1 MKDEEILK
9 KLREFSEYLDVGN
22 IVTYMLRKVGWACIQ
37 LLSFLVDG
45 LEGITDSILGI
56 KTFFNSSEIQDFITR
71 IQPFLYVLLAFS
83 FLYIGYMLIIQKKVN
98 REQIMINIFISMA
111 VLLLLNTSMLKADKF
126 TDQAIE
132 AVDLNEKGTVSE
144 KIIKSNITDVAQ
156 FDLTKWKS
164 PKLKEPNKVPQKNI
178 MMIDITEKIDDKFKV
193 NEKDTLS
200 DEGQKILTNKADITP
215 DGKEGLVEL
224 NNGWF
229 DFFPELYYRWSWNF
243 WTIAISLFVIGMTQ
257 LFTSIKLAKLCYEI
271 GFNSIL
277 AQLVAPA
284 DVSDGQKLKAVL
296 KNIVNTFL
304 VIIMIFISMK
314 VYLMGTVFISDKLE
328 GIPYLI
334 ALIAF
339 SIAVVDGPIM
349 CERLFGIDAG
359 LKSGWGAVAGGFAM
373 AKGLESSIGMMGRTL
388 KGGANLAKGVGNV
401 GKGLGSGALQ
411 TAAGVG
417 GFGKGLATQ
426 GNKEKQP
433 ALHEEMKKAG
443 MAGEKGNAAS
453 KGQNAG
459 NEQKAQQ
466 QGLSSTEKQEGGKN
480 TEGNSSEGKG
490 AGQGQGSSL
499 QDEMQAAGVSTDSQG
514 STSSV
519 EGGNTSLHDEMQAS
533 GYDESTSEGI
543 GSSVEG
549 GNASLHDEM
558 QASGQSESTSEG
570 TGSSVEGGSASLH
583 DEMQASDQSE
593 RASEGTG
600 PSVESGSASLHDEMQ
615 DSGHS
620 GNTNGG
626 SSSVGKASTPL
637 HGEMQASGHSGST
650 NGGSSSVGKASTSLH
665 DEMQASG
672 QNGNTNGGSSSVG
685 KASTPLHGEMQ
696 ASGHSG
702 STNGGSSSVGKA
714 STPLHGEMQASGHS
728 GSTSEGSSSVG
739 SVSTPV
745 HEEIQTSGYGGS
757 TSEDSSSVG
766 SVSTPVHEEIQTSG
780 YGGST
785 SEGSSSVGSVSTPVH
800 EEIQTSGYGGS
811 ASEGSSSVGSVSTP
825 VHEEIQ
831 TSGYGGSTSEGSSS
845 VGNVSTPVHEEI
857 QTSGYGGSTNE
868 GGSSVESVSYPTPTR
883 EPSVSMPTGMDQAQ
897 AQVAA
902 TQEPRQG
909 KQQIEKDTVPASTD
923 DIPMPDQNRIETRN
937 IAQVVKDNF
946 KGGVGKVKERID
958 NSQTI
963 HKTKRSYQIGR
974 NTGRDLRNLGSKKRN
989 KPEEK

>member
-1 MKDEEILK
+1 MKDEEILE
-9 KLREFSEYLDVGN
+9 KLHEFSEYLDVGN
-22 IVTYMLRKVGWACIQ
+22 ILTYLLRKLGWGCIQ
-37 LLSFLVDG
+37 VLSFLVDG
-45 LEGITDSILGI
+45 LEGITDSVLGV
-56 KTFFNSSEIQDFITR
+56 KSFFNSPDIQDFITK

-144 KIIKSNITDVAQ
+144 KIIKSNLTDVAQ

-164 PKLKEPNKVPQKNI
+164 PELKEPNKVPQKNI
-178 MMIDITEKIDDKFKV
+178 MMIDITEKMDDKFKV
-193 NEKDTLS
+193 SKDKELS
-200 DEGQKILTNKADITP
+200 ADGKDIITHKTALTP
-215 DGKEGLVEL
+215 DGKDGVAEL
-224 NNGWF
+224 DNGWF

-243 WTIAISLFVIGMTQ
+243 WTIAISLFVIGMTL
-257 LFTSIKLAKLCYEI
+257 LFTSIKLAKLCYEL
-271 GFNSIL
+271 GFNAIL

-284 DVSDGQKLKAVL
+284 DVADGQKLKAVL
-296 KNIVNTFL
+296 KNILNTFL
-304 VIIMIFISMK
+304 VTIMIFISMK
-314 VYLMGTVFISDKLE
+314 VYLMGTIFISNKLE

-359 LKSGWGAVAGGFAM
+359 LKSGWGALAGGFAM
-373 AKGLESSIGMMGRTL
+373 AKGLESGINMMGRTV
-388 KGGANLAKGVGNV
+388 KGGANLAKGIGGV

-490 AGQGQGSSL
+490 SGQGTSL

-533 GYDESTSEGI
+533 GYAEGANEGA

-549 GNASLHDEM
+549 GSASLHDEM
-558 QASGQSESTSEG
+558 QASGYAEGTNEG

-583 DEMQASDQSE
+583 DEMQASGY
-593 RASEGTG
+593 AEGANEG
-600 PSVESGSASLHDEMQ
+600 AGSSVEGGSASLHDEMQ
-615 DSGHS
+615 ASGYAE
-620 GNTNGG
+620 GTNEGTASSVEGG
-626 SSSVGKASTPL
+626 SASL
-637 HGEMQASGHSGST
+637 HDEMQASGYAEGTNEGTASSVEGGSASLHDEMQASGQNGST

-665 DEMQASG
+665 DEMKASG
-672 QNGNTNGGSSSVG
+672 Q
-685 KASTPLHGEMQ
+685 
-696 ASGHSG
+696 SG

-714 STPLHGEMQASGHS
+714 SAPL
-728 GSTSEGSSSVG
+728 
-739 SVSTPV
+739 

-757 TSEDSSSVG
+757 TSES
-766 SVSTPVHEEIQTSG
+766 
-780 YGGST
+780 
-785 SEGSSSVGSVSTPVH
+785 
-800 EEIQTSGYGGS
+800 
-811 ASEGSSSVGSVSTP
+811 
-825 VHEEIQ
+825 
-831 TSGYGGSTSEGSSS
+831 SSS

-857 QTSGYGGSTNE
+857 QTSGYGGSTSE
-868 GGSSVESVSYPTPTR
+868 GGSSVGSMSTPVHEEIQAFGYGGSTSEGGSSVGNVSTPVHEEIQTSGYGGSTSEGGSSVGSMSYPTPTR
-883 EPSVSMPTGMDQAQ
+883 EPSVSMPKGMDQAQ
-897 AQVAA
+897 AQVVA
-902 TQEPRQG
+902 TQEPRQV
-909 KQQIEKDTVPASTD
+909 KQPIEKDTVPASTE
-923 DIPMPDQNRIETRN
+923 DIPMPHQHRTETRN
-937 IAQVVKDNF
+937 IAQVVRDN
-946 KGGVGKVKERID
+946 VKEKVRNRID

-989 KPEEK
+989 KPDEK

>member
-1 MKDEEILK
+1 MKDEEVLK
-9 KLREFSEYLDVGN
+9 KLHEFSEYLDAGN
-22 IVTYMLRKVGWACIQ
+22 ILSYLLRKFGWACIQ
-37 LLSFLVDG
+37 VLSFLVDG

-56 KTFFNSSEIQDFITR
+56 KTFFNSPDIQDFITK

-98 REQIMINIFISMA
+98 REQIMINILISMA

-132 AVDLNEKGTVSE
+132 SVDLNEKGTVSE
-144 KIIKSNITDVAQ
+144 KIIKSNLTDVAQ
-156 FDLTKWKS
+156 FDLTKWKN
-164 PKLKEPNKVPQKNI
+164 PELKEPNKVPQKNI
-178 MMIDITEKIDDKFKV
+178 MMIDITEKMDEDFKV
-193 NEKDTLS
+193 SEKDKLS
-200 DEGQKILTNKADITP
+200 DDGQKIITHKAALTPN
-215 DGKEGLVEL
+215 GKEGLVEL
-224 NNGWF
+224 ENGWF

-284 DVSDGQKLKAVL
+284 DVADGQKLKAVL
-296 KNIVNTFL
+296 KNILNTFL
-304 VIIMIFISMK
+304 VTIMIFISMK

-417 GFGKGLATQ
+417 GLGKGLATQ

-459 NEQKAQQ
+459 NEQKAHQ

-480 TEGNSSEGKG
+480 TEGNSLEGKG

-519 EGGNTSLHDEMQAS
+519 EGGNASLHDEMQAS
-533 GYDESTSEGI
+533 GYGESANEGI

-558 QASGQSESTSEG
+558 QASGHSESTSEG

-600 PSVESGSASLHDEMQ
+600 SSVESGTASLHDEMQ
-615 DSGHS
+615 ASGHSGNTNGGSSSVGKASTPLHGEMQASGQNGSTNGGSSSVGKASTPLHGEMQASGHS

-650 NGGSSSVGKASTSLH
+650 NGGSSSVG
-665 DEMQASG
+665 
-672 QNGNTNGGSSSVG
+672 
-685 KASTPLHGEMQ
+685 
-696 ASGHSG
+696 
-702 STNGGSSSVGKA
+702 
-714 STPLHGEMQASGHS
+714 
-728 GSTSEGSSSVG
+728 

-757 TSEDSSSVG
+757 TSEGGSSVG
-766 SVSTPVHEEIQTSG
+766 NVSTPVHEEIQTSGYGGSTSEGGSSVGNVSTPVHEEIQTSG

-785 SEGSSSVGSVSTPVH
+785 SEGSSSIGN
-800 EEIQTSGYGGS
+800 
-811 ASEGSSSVGSVSTP
+811 VSTP

-831 TSGYGGSTSEGSSS
+831 TSGYGGSTSEG
-845 VGNVSTPVHEEI
+845 
-857 QTSGYGGSTNE
+857 GY
-868 GGSSVESVSYPTPTR
+868 SVESVSYPTPTR
-883 EPSVSMPTGMDQAQ
+883 EPSVSIPTGMDQAQ

-909 KQQIEKDTVPASTD
+909 KQPIEKDTVPASTD

-958 NSQTI
+958 NSQTLY
-963 HKTKRSYQIGR
+963 KTKRSYQIGR
-974 NTGRDLRNLGSKKRN
+974 NTGQDLRNLASKKRN

>member
-9 KLREFSEYLDVGN
+9 KLHEFSDYLDVGD
-22 IVTYMLRKVGWACIQ
+22 IPSYLLRKIGWACIQ

-45 LEGITDSILGI
+45 LEGITDSILGV
-56 KTFFNSSEIQDFITR
+56 KAFFNSPEIQDFITK

-178 MMIDITEKIDDKFKV
+178 MMIDITEKMDDKFKV
-193 NEKDTLS
+193 SKDKELS
-200 DEGQKILTNKADITP
+200 ADGKDIITHKTAMTP
-215 DGKEGLVEL
+215 DGKDGVAEL
-224 NNGWF
+224 DNGWF

-243 WTIAISLFVIGMTQ
+243 WTIAISLFVIGMTL
-257 LFTSIKLAKLCYEI
+257 LFTSIKLAKLCYEL
-271 GFNSIL
+271 GFNAIL

-284 DVSDGQKLKAVL
+284 DVADGQKLKAVL
-296 KNIVNTFL
+296 KNILNTFL
-304 VIIMIFISMK
+304 VTIMIFISMK

-339 SIAVVDGPIM
+339 SIAVVDGPVM

-359 LKSGWGAVAGGFAM
+359 LKSGWGALAGGFAM
-373 AKGLESSIGMMGRTL
+373 AKGLESSIGMIGRTA
-388 KGGANLAKGVGNV
+388 KGGANLAKGIGGV
-401 GKGLGSGALQ
+401 GKSLGSGALQ

-480 TEGNSSEGKG
+480 TEGNSLEGKG
-490 AGQGQGSSL
+490 SGQGTSL
-499 QDEMQAAGVSTDSQG
+499 QDEMEAAGVATDSQG

-519 EGGNTSLHDEMQAS
+519 EGGN
-533 GYDESTSEGI
+533 
-543 GSSVEG
+543 
-549 GNASLHDEM
+549 ASLHDEM
-558 QASGQSESTSEG
+558 EASGYSESANEG
-570 TGSSVEGGSASLH
+570 IGSSVEGGSASLH
-583 DEMQASDQSE
+583 DEMEASGYSE
-593 RASEGTG
+593 SANEGTG
-600 PSVESGSASLHDEMQ
+600 SSVESGSASLHDEMEA
-615 DSGHS
+615 SGHS
-620 GNTNGG
+620 GSTNEG

-637 HGEMQASGHSGST
+637 HGEM
-650 NGGSSSVGKASTSLH
+650 
-665 DEMQASG
+665 E
-672 QNGNTNGGSSSVG
+672 
-685 KASTPLHGEMQ
+685 

-714 STPLHGEMQASGHS
+714 STPLHGEMEASGHS
-728 GSTSEGSSSVG
+728 GSTNGGSSSVG
-739 SVSTPV
+739 KASTPL
-745 HEEIQTSGYGGS
+745 HGEMEASGHSGS
-757 TSEDSSSVG
+757 TNG
-766 SVSTPVHEEIQTSG
+766 
-780 YGGST
+780 
-785 SEGSSSVGSVSTPVH
+785 
-800 EEIQTSGYGGS
+800 
-811 ASEGSSSVGSVSTP
+811 GSSSVGSVSTP

-831 TSGYGGSTSEGSSS
+831 TSGYGGSTSEGGSS

-857 QTSGYGGSTNE
+857 QTSGYGGSTSEGGSSVGSVSTPVHEEIQTSGYGGSTSEGGSSIGNVSTPVHEEIQTSGYGGSTSE
-868 GGSSVESVSYPTPTR
+868 GGSSVEYPTPTR
-883 EPSVSMPTGMDQAQ
+883 EPSVSIPTGMDQAQ

>member
-9 KLREFSEYLDVGN
+9 KLHEFSDYLDVGD
-22 IVTYMLRKVGWACIQ
+22 IPSYLLRKIGWACIQ

-45 LEGITDSILGI
+45 LEGITDSILGV
-56 KTFFNSSEIQDFITR
+56 KAFFNSPEIQDFITK

-164 PKLKEPNKVPQKNI
+164 PKLKEPNKVLQKNI
-178 MMIDITEKIDDKFKV
+178 MIIDITEKMDEDFKV
-193 NEKDTLS
+193 SEKDKLS
-200 DEGQKILTNKADITP
+200 DDGQKIITHKAALAP
-215 DGKEGLVEL
+215 NGKEGLVEL
-224 NNGWF
+224 DNGWF

-243 WTIAISLFVIGMTQ
+243 WTIAISLFVIGMTL
-257 LFTSIKLAKLCYEI
+257 LFTSIKLAKLCYEL
-271 GFNSIL
+271 GFNAIL

-284 DVSDGQKLKAVL
+284 DVADGQKLKAVL
-296 KNIVNTFL
+296 KNILNTFL
-304 VIIMIFISMK
+304 VTIMIFISMK

-359 LKSGWGAVAGGFAM
+359 LKSGWGALAGGFAM
-373 AKGLESSIGMMGRTL
+373 AKGLESGINMMGRTA
-388 KGGANLAKGVGNV
+388 KGGANLAKGIGGV

-417 GFGKGLATQ
+417 GLGKGLATQ

-443 MAGEKGNAAS
+443 MPGEKGNAAS
-453 KGQNAG
+453 KGQSAG
-459 NEQKAQQ
+459 NEQKDRQ

-480 TEGNSSEGKG
+480 SEGNASEGKG
-490 AGQGQGSSL
+490 EGQGSSL
-499 QDEMQAAGVSTDSQG
+499 QDEMQAAGVSNDSQG

-533 GYDESTSEGI
+533 GYAEG
-543 GSSVEG
+543 
-549 GNASLHDEM
+549 
-558 QASGQSESTSEG
+558 TSEG

-583 DEMQASDQSE
+583 DEMQASGYAE
-593 RASEGTG
+593 GTSEGTES
-600 PSVESGSASLHDEMQ
+600 SVEGGSASLHDEMQ
-615 DSGHS
+615 
-620 GNTNGG
+620 
-626 SSSVGKASTPL
+626 
-637 HGEMQASGHSGST
+637 ASGQSGST
-650 NGGSSSVGKASTSLH
+650 NGGSSSVGKAS
-665 DEMQASG
+665 A
-672 QNGNTNGGSSSVG
+672 
-685 KASTPLHGEMQ
+685 PLHGEMQ
-696 ASGHSG
+696 ASGQSG

-714 STPLHGEMQASGHS
+714 SAPLHGEMQASGQS
-728 GSTSEGSSSVG
+728 GGTNGGSSSVG
-739 SVSTPV
+739 KASAPL
-745 HEEIQTSGYGGS
+745 
-757 TSEDSSSVG
+757 
-766 SVSTPVHEEIQTSG
+766 HEEIQTSG

-785 SEGSSSVGSVSTPVH
+785 SEGGSSIRSTSTPVH
-800 EEIQTSGYGGS
+800 D
-811 ASEGSSSVGSVSTP
+811 
-825 VHEEIQ
+825 EIQ
-831 TSGYGGSTSEGSSS
+831 TSGYGGSTSEGGSS

-857 QTSGYGGSTNE
+857 QTSGYGGSTSE
-868 GGSSVESVSYPTPTR
+868 GGSSVENVSYPTPTR
-883 EPSVSMPTGMDQAQ
+883 EPSVSMPKGMDQAQ

-902 TQEPRQG
+902 TQEPHQV
-909 KQQIEKDTVPASTD
+909 KQPIEKDTVPASTE
-923 DIPMPDQNRIETRN
+923 DIPMPHQHRTETRN
-937 IAQVVKDNF
+937 IAQVVRDNV
-946 KGGVGKVKERID
+946 KESLGKVKERID

-963 HKTKRSYQIGR
+963 HKSKRSYQIGR

-989 KPEEK
+989 KPDEK

>member
-9 KLREFSEYLDVGN
+9 KLHEFSDYLDVGD
-22 IVTYMLRKVGWACIQ
+22 IPSYLLRKIGWACIQ

-45 LEGITDSILGI
+45 LEGITDSILGV
-56 KTFFNSSEIQDFITR
+56 KAFFNSPGIQDFITKV
-71 IQPFLYVLLAFS
+71 QPFLYVLLAFS

-164 PKLKEPNKVPQKNI
+164 PKLKESNKVPQKNI
-178 MMIDITEKIDDKFKV
+178 MMIDITEKIDGKFEVSKG
-193 NEKDTLS
+193 KSLS
-200 DEGQKILTNKADITP
+200 DKGKKIVENKTEIAP
-215 DGKEGLVEL
+215 DGKEGLTEL
-224 NNGWF
+224 DNGWF

-243 WTIAISLFVIGMTQ
+243 WTIAISLFVIGMTL
-257 LFTSIKLAKLCYEI
+257 LFTSIKLAKLCYEL
-271 GFNSIL
+271 GFNAIL

-284 DVSDGQKLKAVL
+284 DVADGQKLKAVL
-296 KNIVNTFL
+296 KNILNTFL
-304 VIIMIFISMK
+304 VTIMIFISMK

-339 SIAVVDGPIM
+339 SIAVVDGPVM

-359 LKSGWGAVAGGFAM
+359 LKSGWGALAGGFAM
-373 AKGLESSIGMMGRTL
+373 AKGIESSIGMIGRTV

-417 GFGKGLATQ
+417 GVGKGLATQ

-443 MAGEKGNAAS
+443 MAGEKGNTAS

-490 AGQGQGSSL
+490 VGQGSSL
-499 QDEMQAAGVSTDSQG
+499 QDEMKAAGVSTDNQG

-533 GYDESTSEGI
+533 GQSESTSEGT

-549 GNASLHDEM
+549 GSTSLHDEM

-583 DEMQASDQSE
+583 DEMQAS
-593 RASEGTG
+593 
-600 PSVESGSASLHDEMQ
+600 
-615 DSGHS
+615 GHS

-626 SSSVGKASTPL
+626 SSSVGKESASL
-637 HGEMQASGHSGST
+637 HDEMQASGHSGST
-650 NGGSSSVGKASTSLH
+650 NGGSSSVGKASASLH
-665 DEMQASG
+665 DEMQ
-672 QNGNTNGGSSSVG
+672 V
-685 KASTPLHGEMQ
+685 
-696 ASGHSG
+696 SGHSG

-728 GSTSEGSSSVG
+728 GSTNGGSS
-739 SVSTPV
+739 P
-745 HEEIQTSGYGGS
+745 
-757 TSEDSSSVG
+757 VG

-785 SEGSSSVGSVSTPVH
+785 SEGG
-800 EEIQTSGYGGS
+800 
-811 ASEGSSSVGSVSTP
+811 
-825 VHEEIQ
+825 
-831 TSGYGGSTSEGSSS
+831 SS

-857 QTSGYGGSTNE
+857 QTSGYGGSTSEGGSSIGNVSTPVHEEIQTSGYGGSTSE

-902 TQEPRQG
+902 TQEPHQG
-909 KQQIEKDTVPASTD
+909 KQQIEKDTVPTSTD

>member
-1 MKDEEILK
+1 MKDEEVLK
-9 KLREFSEYLDVGN
+9 KLHEFSDYLNVGN
-22 IVTYMLRKVGWACIQ
+22 ILSYLLRKLGWACIQ

-45 LEGITDSILGI
+45 LEGITDSILGV
-56 KTFFNSSEIQDFITR
+56 KAFFNSPEIQDFITK

-132 AVDLNEKGTVSE
+132 AVDLNGKGTVSE

-178 MMIDITEKIDDKFKV
+178 MMIDITEKIDKDFKV
-193 NEKDTLS
+193 NEKDKLS
-200 DEGQKILTNKADITP
+200 KDGQKIIKHKAALTP

-224 NNGWF
+224 DNGWF

-243 WTIAISLFVIGMTQ
+243 WTIAISLFVIGMTL
-257 LFTSIKLAKLCYEI
+257 LFTSIKLAKLCFEL

-277 AQLVAPA
+277 AQIVAPA
-284 DVSDGQKLKAVL
+284 DVADGQKLKAVL

-339 SIAVVDGPIM
+339 SIAVVDGPVM

-359 LKSGWGAVAGGFAM
+359 LKSGWGAIAGGFAM
-373 AKGLESSIGMMGRTL
+373 AKGIESGIGMIGRTV

-417 GFGKGLATQ
+417 GLGIGLATQ

-453 KGQNAG
+453 KGQNPG

-480 TEGNSSEGKG
+480 NEGNSSEGKG

-533 GYDESTSEGI
+533 GYAEGASEGTE
-543 GSSVEG
+543 SSVESG
-549 GNASLHDEM
+549 SASLHDEM
-558 QASGQSESTSEG
+558 QASGYAEGVNEG

-583 DEMQASDQSE
+583 DEMQASDYAE
-593 RASEGTG
+593 GANEGTG
-600 PSVESGSASLHDEMQ
+600 SSVEGGSA
-615 DSGHS
+615 
-620 GNTNGG
+620 
-626 SSSVGKASTPL
+626 
-637 HGEMQASGHSGST
+637 
-650 NGGSSSVGKASTSLH
+650 SLH

-685 KASTPLHGEMQ
+685 KASASLHDEMQ
-696 ASGHSG
+696 ASGQSG

-714 STPLHGEMQASGHS
+714 SALLHGEMQVSGQSGSTNGGSSSVGKASASLHDEMQASGQGGNTNGGSSSVGKASAPLHGEMQASGQS
-728 GSTSEGSSSVG
+728 GSTNGGSSS
-739 SVSTPV
+739 
-745 HEEIQTSGYGGS
+745 I
-757 TSEDSSSVG
+757 G

-785 SEGSSSVGSVSTPVH
+785 SEGSSSIGSVSTPV
-800 EEIQTSGYGGS
+800 Y
-811 ASEGSSSVGSVSTP
+811 
-825 VHEEIQ
+825 EEIQ

-845 VGNVSTPVHEEI
+845 V
-857 QTSGYGGSTNE
+857 
-868 GGSSVESVSYPTPTR
+868 ESASYPTPTR
-883 EPSVSMPTGMDQAQ
+883 EPSASMPTGMDQAQ

-902 TQEPRQG
+902 TQEPRQV
-909 KQQIEKDTVPASTD
+909 KQPIEKDTVPASTE
-923 DIPMPDQNRIETRN
+923 DIPMPHQHRTETRN
-937 IAQVVKDNF
+937 IAQVVRDNF

-958 NSQTI
+958 NSQTL

-974 NTGRDLRNLGSKKRN
+974 NTGQDLRNLASKKRN

>member
-9 KLREFSEYLDVGN
+9 KLHEFSDYLDVGD
-22 IVTYMLRKVGWACIQ
+22 IPSYLLRKIGWACIQ

-45 LEGITDSILGI
+45 LEGITDSILGV
-56 KTFFNSSEIQDFITR
+56 KAFFNSPEIQDFITK

-164 PKLKEPNKVPQKNI
+164 PKLKESNKVPQKNI
-178 MMIDITEKIDDKFKV
+178 MMIDITEKIDGKFEVSKG
-193 NEKDTLS
+193 KSLS
-200 DEGQKILTNKADITP
+200 DKGKKIVENKTEIAP
-215 DGKEGLVEL
+215 DGKEGLTEL
-224 NNGWF
+224 DNGWF

-243 WTIAISLFVIGMTQ
+243 WTIAISLFVIGMTL
-257 LFTSIKLAKLCYEI
+257 LFTSIKLAKLCYEL
-271 GFNSIL
+271 GFNAIL

-284 DVSDGQKLKAVL
+284 DVADGQKLKAVL
-296 KNIVNTFL
+296 KNILNTFL
-304 VIIMIFISMK
+304 VTIMIFISMK

-339 SIAVVDGPIM
+339 SIAVVDGPVM

-359 LKSGWGAVAGGFAM
+359 LKSGWGALAGGFAM
-373 AKGLESSIGMMGRTL
+373 AKGLESGIGMMGRTL

-490 AGQGQGSSL
+490 AGLGQGSSL

-533 GYDESTSEGI
+533 GYGESANEGI

-558 QASGQSESTSEG
+558 QASGQSE
-570 TGSSVEGGSASLH
+570 
-583 DEMQASDQSE
+583 

-600 PSVESGSASLHDEMQ
+600 SSVESGSASLHDEMQ
-615 DSGHS
+615 ASGHSGNTNGGSSSIGKASTPLHGEMQASGHSGSTNGGSSSVGKASTSLHDEMQASGHS

-650 NGGSSSVGKASTSLH
+650 NGGSSSVG
-665 DEMQASG
+665 
-672 QNGNTNGGSSSVG
+672 
-685 KASTPLHGEMQ
+685 
-696 ASGHSG
+696 
-702 STNGGSSSVGKA
+702 
-714 STPLHGEMQASGHS
+714 
-728 GSTSEGSSSVG
+728 
-739 SVSTPV
+739 
-745 HEEIQTSGYGGS
+745 
-757 TSEDSSSVG
+757 

-785 SEGSSSVGSVSTPVH
+785 SEG
-800 EEIQTSGYGGS
+800 
-811 ASEGSSSVGSVSTP
+811 GSSIGNVSTP

-831 TSGYGGSTSEGSSS
+831 TSGYGGSTSEGRSS

-857 QTSGYGGSTNE
+857 QTSGYGGSTSE

-883 EPSVSMPTGMDQAQ
+883 EPSVSIPTGMDQAQ

>member
-1 MKDEEILK
+1 MKDEEILE
-9 KLREFSEYLDVGN
+9 KLHEFSEYLDVGN
-22 IVTYMLRKVGWACIQ
+22 ILTYLLRKLGWGCIQ
-37 LLSFLVDG
+37 VLSFLVDG
-45 LEGITDSILGI
+45 LEGITDSVLGV
-56 KTFFNSSEIQDFITR
+56 KSFFNSPDIQDFITK

-132 AVDLNEKGTVSE
+132 AVDLNKKGTVSE
-144 KIIKSNITDVAQ
+144 KIIKSNLTDVAQ

-164 PKLKEPNKVPQKNI
+164 PELKEPNKVPQKNI

-193 NEKDTLS
+193 NKKDTLS
-200 DEGQKILTNKADITP
+200 DEGQKILTNKAALTP

-224 NNGWF
+224 DNGWF

-243 WTIAISLFVIGMTQ
+243 WTIAISLFVIGMTL
-257 LFTSIKLAKLCYEI
+257 LFTSIKLAKLCYEL
-271 GFNSIL
+271 GFNAIL

-284 DVSDGQKLKAVL
+284 DVADGQKLKAVL
-296 KNIVNTFL
+296 KNILNTFL
-304 VIIMIFISMK
+304 VTIMIFISMK

-359 LKSGWGAVAGGFAM
+359 LKSGWGALAGGFAM
-373 AKGLESSIGMMGRTL
+373 AKGLESGINMMGRTA
-388 KGGANLAKGVGNV
+388 KGGANLAKGIGGV

-417 GFGKGLATQ
+417 GLGKGLATQ

-443 MAGEKGNAAS
+443 MPGEKGNAAS

-459 NEQKAQQ
+459 NEQKDRQ

-480 TEGNSSEGKG
+480 SEGNASEGKG
-490 AGQGQGSSL
+490 AGQGSSL
-499 QDEMQAAGVSTDSQG
+499 QDEMQAAGVSNDSQG

-533 GYDESTSEGI
+533 GYAEG
-543 GSSVEG
+543 
-549 GNASLHDEM
+549 
-558 QASGQSESTSEG
+558 TSEG

-583 DEMQASDQSE
+583 DEMQASGYAE
-593 RASEGTG
+593 GTSEGTES
-600 PSVESGSASLHDEMQ
+600 SVEGGSASLHDEMQ
-615 DSGHS
+615 
-620 GNTNGG
+620 
-626 SSSVGKASTPL
+626 
-637 HGEMQASGHSGST
+637 ASGQSGST
-650 NGGSSSVGKASTSLH
+650 NGGSSSVGKAS
-665 DEMQASG
+665 A
-672 QNGNTNGGSSSVG
+672 
-685 KASTPLHGEMQ
+685 PLHGEMQ
-696 ASGHSG
+696 ASGQSG

-714 STPLHGEMQASGHS
+714 SAPLHGEMQASGQS
-728 GSTSEGSSSVG
+728 GGTNGGSSSVG
-739 SVSTPV
+739 KASAPL

-757 TSEDSSSVG
+757 TSEGGSSIG
-766 SVSTPVHEEIQTSG
+766 STSTPVHEEIQTSG

-785 SEGSSSVGSVSTPVH
+785 SEGG
-800 EEIQTSGYGGS
+800 
-811 ASEGSSSVGSVSTP
+811 
-825 VHEEIQ
+825 
-831 TSGYGGSTSEGSSS
+831 SS

-857 QTSGYGGSTNE
+857 QTSGYGGSTSEGGSSVGNVSTPVHEEIQTSGYGGSTSEGGSSVGNVSTPVHEEIQTSGYGGSTSE
-868 GGSSVESVSYPTPTR
+868 GGSSVENVSYPTPTR
-883 EPSVSMPTGMDQAQ
+883 EPSVSMPKGMDQAQ

-902 TQEPRQG
+902 TQEPHQV
-909 KQQIEKDTVPASTD
+909 KQPIEKDTVPASTE
-923 DIPMPDQNRIETRN
+923 DIPMPHQHRTETRN
-937 IAQVVKDNF
+937 IVQVVRDNV
-946 KGGVGKVKERID
+946 KESVGKVKERID

-963 HKTKRSYQIGR
+963 HKSKRSYQIGR

-989 KPEEK
+989 KPDEK

>member
-1 MKDEEILK
+1 MKDEEILE
-9 KLREFSEYLDVGN
+9 KLHEFSEYLDVGN
-22 IVTYMLRKVGWACIQ
+22 ILTYLLRKLGWGCIQ
-37 LLSFLVDG
+37 VLSFLVDG
-45 LEGITDSILGI
+45 LEGITDSVLGV
-56 KTFFNSSEIQDFITR
+56 KSFFNSPDIQDFITK

-164 PKLKEPNKVPQKNI
+164 PELKEPNKVPQKNI
-178 MMIDITEKIDDKFKV
+178 MMIDITEKID
-193 NEKDTLS
+193 KDFQVSKGKDLS
-200 DEGQKILTNKADITP
+200 NDSKKILESKTAIAPN
-215 DGKEGLVEL
+215 GKEGLVEL
-224 NNGWF
+224 DNGWF

-243 WTIAISLFVIGMTQ
+243 WTIAISLFVIGMTL
-257 LFTSIKLAKLCYEI
+257 LFTSIKLAKLCYEL
-271 GFNSIL
+271 GFNAIL

-284 DVSDGQKLKAVL
+284 DVADGQKLKAVL
-296 KNIVNTFL
+296 KNILNTFL
-304 VIIMIFISMK
+304 VTIMIFISMK

-339 SIAVVDGPIM
+339 SIAVVDGPVM

-359 LKSGWGAVAGGFAM
+359 LKSGWGALAGGFAM
-373 AKGLESSIGMMGRTL
+373 AKGLESSIGMIGRTA
-388 KGGANLAKGVGNV
+388 KGGANLAKGIGGV
-401 GKGLGSGALQ
+401 GKSLGSGALQ

-480 TEGNSSEGKG
+480 TEGNSLEGKG
-490 AGQGQGSSL
+490 SGQGTSL
-499 QDEMQAAGVSTDSQG
+499 QDEMEAAGVATDSQG

-519 EGGNTSLHDEMQAS
+519 EGGNASLHDEMEDS
-533 GYDESTSEGI
+533 GYSESANEGI

-549 GNASLHDEM
+549 GSASLHDEM
-558 QASGQSESTSEG
+558 EDSGYSESENEG

-583 DEMQASDQSE
+583 DEMEDSGYSE
-593 RASEGTG
+593 SENEGTG
-600 PSVESGSASLHDEMQ
+600 SSVESGSA
-615 DSGHS
+615 
-620 GNTNGG
+620 
-626 SSSVGKASTPL
+626 PL
-637 HGEMQASGHSGST
+637 HGEMEDSGHSGST
-650 NGGSSSVGKASTSLH
+650 NGGSSSVESGSTSLH
-665 DEMQASG
+665 GEMEDSG
-672 QNGNTNGGSSSVG
+672 HSGSTNGGSSSVESG
-685 KASTPLHGEMQ
+685 STSLHGEMED
-696 ASGHSG
+696 SGHSG

-728 GSTSEGSSSVG
+728 GSTN
-739 SVSTPV
+739 
-745 HEEIQTSGYGGS
+745 GG
-757 TSEDSSSVG
+757 G
-766 SVSTPVHEEIQTSG
+766 
-780 YGGST
+780 
-785 SEGSSSVGSVSTPVH
+785 
-800 EEIQTSGYGGS
+800 
-811 ASEGSSSVGSVSTP
+811 
-825 VHEEIQ
+825 
-831 TSGYGGSTSEGSSS
+831 SS

-857 QTSGYGGSTNE
+857 QTSGYGGGISE
-868 GGSSVESVSYPTPTR
+868 GSSSVESVSYPTPTR
-883 EPSVSMPTGMDQAQ
+883 EPSVSIPTGMGQAQ

-909 KQQIEKDTVPASTD
+909 KQQIEKDTIPASTD

-974 NTGRDLRNLGSKKRN
+974 NTGRDLRNLGSKKRS

>member
-9 KLREFSEYLDVGN
+9 KLHEFSDYLDVGN
-22 IVTYMLRKVGWACIQ
+22 ILSYLLRKLGWACIQ
-37 LLSFLVDG
+37 ILSFLVDG
-45 LEGITDSILGI
+45 LEGITDSVLGV
-56 KTFFNSSEIQDFITR
+56 KAFFNSPEIQDFITK

-164 PKLKEPNKVPQKNI
+164 PKLKELNKVPQKNI
-178 MMIDITEKIDDKFKV
+178 MMIDITEKMDEDFKV
-193 NEKDTLS
+193 SEKDKLS
-200 DEGQKILTNKADITP
+200 DDGQKIITHKADITP

-224 NNGWF
+224 DNGWF

-243 WTIAISLFVIGMTQ
+243 WTIAISLFVIGMTL
-257 LFTSIKLAKLCYEI
+257 LFTSIKLAKLCYEL
-271 GFNSIL
+271 GFNAIL

-284 DVSDGQKLKAVL
+284 DVADGQKLKAVL
-296 KNIVNTFL
+296 KNILNTFL
-304 VIIMIFISMK
+304 VTIMIFISMK

-339 SIAVVDGPIM
+339 SIAVVDGPVM

-359 LKSGWGAVAGGFAM
+359 LKSGWGALAGGFAM

-443 MAGEKGNAAS
+443 MAGMAGEKGNAAS

-466 QGLSSTEKQEGGKN
+466 QGLSSTGKQEGGKN

-490 AGQGQGSSL
+490 AGQGSSL

-519 EGGNTSLHDEMQAS
+519 EGGNTSLHDEMEAS
-533 GYDESTSEGI
+533 GY
-543 GSSVEG
+543 
-549 GNASLHDEM
+549 
-558 QASGQSESTSEG
+558 SESANEG

-583 DEMQASDQSE
+583 DEMGTSGYSE
-593 RASEGTG
+593 SANEGTG
-600 PSVESGSASLHDEMQ
+600 SSVESGSASLHDEMEASGHSGGTNEGSSSVGKASAPLHGEMQ
-615 DSGHS
+615 ASGHS

-626 SSSVGKASTPL
+626 SSSIGKASAPLHGEMQASGQTGSTNGGSSSIGKASAPLHGEMQASGHSGNTNGGSSSIGKASTPL
-637 HGEMQASGHSGST
+637 HGEMQASGYG
-650 NGGSSSVGKASTSLH
+650 
-665 DEMQASG
+665 
-672 QNGNTNGGSSSVG
+672 
-685 KASTPLHGEMQ
+685 
-696 ASGHSG
+696 
-702 STNGGSSSVGKA
+702 
-714 STPLHGEMQASGHS
+714 
-728 GSTSEGSSSVG
+728 GSTSEGGSSIG
-739 SVSTPV
+739 NVSTPV

-757 TSEDSSSVG
+757 TSEGGSSIG
-766 SVSTPVHEEIQTSG
+766 NVSTPVHEEIQTSG

-785 SEGSSSVGSVSTPVH
+785 SEGSSSIGN
-800 EEIQTSGYGGS
+800 
-811 ASEGSSSVGSVSTP
+811 VSTP

-845 VGNVSTPVHEEI
+845 IGNVSTPVHEEI
-857 QTSGYGGSTNE
+857 QTSGYGGSTSEGSSSIGNVSTPVHE
-868 GGSSVESVSYPTPTR
+868 EIQTSSYGGSTSEGSSSIESVSYPTPTR
-883 EPSVSMPTGMDQAQ
+883 EPSVSIPTGMDQAQ

>member
-1 MKDEEILK
+1 MKDEEILE
-9 KLREFSEYLDVGN
+9 KLHEFSEYLDVGN
-22 IVTYMLRKVGWACIQ
+22 ILTYLLRKLGWGCIQ
-37 LLSFLVDG
+37 VLSFLVDG
-45 LEGITDSILGI
+45 LEGITDSVLGV
-56 KTFFNSSEIQDFITR
+56 KSFFNSPDIQDFITK
-71 IQPFLYVLLAFS
+71 IQPVLYVLLAFS

-144 KIIKSNITDVAQ
+144 KIIKSNLTDVAQ

-164 PKLKEPNKVPQKNI
+164 PELKEPNKVPQKNI
-178 MMIDITEKIDDKFKV
+178 MMIDITQKID
-193 NEKDTLS
+193 KDFQVSKGKDLS
-200 DEGQKILTNKADITP
+200 NDSKKILESKTAIAP

-224 NNGWF
+224 DNGWF

-243 WTIAISLFVIGMTQ
+243 WTIAISLFVIGMTL
-257 LFTSIKLAKLCYEI
+257 LFTSIKLAKLCYEL
-271 GFNSIL
+271 GFNAIL

-284 DVSDGQKLKAVL
+284 DVADGQKLKAVL
-296 KNIVNTFL
+296 KNILNTFL
-304 VIIMIFISMK
+304 VTIMIFISMK

-359 LKSGWGAVAGGFAM
+359 LKSGWGALAGGFAM
-373 AKGLESSIGMMGRTL
+373 AKGLESGINMMGRTA
-388 KGGANLAKGVGNV
+388 KGGANLAKGIGGV

-417 GFGKGLATQ
+417 GLGKGLATQ

-443 MAGEKGNAAS
+443 MPGEKGNAAS

-459 NEQKAQQ
+459 NEQKDRQ

-480 TEGNSSEGKG
+480 GEGNAPEGKG
-490 AGQGQGSSL
+490 AGQGSSL

-519 EGGNTSLHDEMQAS
+519 EGGSASLHDEMQASGYAEGTNEGTGSSVEGGNTSLHDEMQAS
-533 GYDESTSEGI
+533 GYAEGT
-543 GSSVEG
+543 
-549 GNASLHDEM
+549 N
-558 QASGQSESTSEG
+558 EG

-583 DEMQASDQSE
+583 DEMQASGYAE
-593 RASEGTG
+593 GTNEGTG
-600 PSVESGSASLHDEMQ
+600 SSVEGGSASLHDEMQ
-615 DSGHS
+615 
-620 GNTNGG
+620 
-626 SSSVGKASTPL
+626 
-637 HGEMQASGHSGST
+637 ASGQNGST

-672 QNGNTNGGSSSVG
+672 Q
-685 KASTPLHGEMQ
+685 
-696 ASGHSG
+696 SG

-714 STPLHGEMQASGHS
+714 SAPLHGEMQASGQS
-728 GSTSEGSSSVG
+728 GGTNGGSSSVG
-739 SVSTPV
+739 KASAPL

-757 TSEDSSSVG
+757 TSEGGSSIG
-766 SVSTPVHEEIQTSG
+766 STSTPVHEEIQTSG

-785 SEGSSSVGSVSTPVH
+785 SEGGSS
-800 EEIQTSGYGGS
+800 IGS
-811 ASEGSSSVGSVSTP
+811 ANTP

-831 TSGYGGSTSEGSSS
+831 TSGYGGSTSEG
-845 VGNVSTPVHEEI
+845 
-857 QTSGYGGSTNE
+857 
-868 GGSSVESVSYPTPTR
+868 GSSVENVSYPTPTR
-883 EPSVSMPTGMDQAQ
+883 EPSVSMPKGMDQAQ

-909 KQQIEKDTVPASTD
+909 KQPIEKDTVPASTE
-923 DIPMPDQNRIETRN
+923 DIPMPHQHRTETRN
-937 IAQVVKDNF
+937 IAQVVRDN
-946 KGGVGKVKERID
+946 VKEKVRNRID

-989 KPEEK
+989 KPDEK

>member
-9 KLREFSEYLDVGN
+9 KLHEFSDYLDIGN
-22 IVTYMLRKVGWACIQ
+22 ILSYLLRKLGWACIQ
-37 LLSFLVDG
+37 ILSFLVDG
-45 LEGITDSILGI
+45 LEGITDSVLGV
-56 KTFFNSSEIQDFITR
+56 KAFFNSPEIQDFITK

-156 FDLTKWKS
+156 FDITKWKS
-164 PKLKEPNKVPQKNI
+164 PKLKESNKVPQKNI
-178 MMIDITEKIDDKFKV
+178 MMIDITEKMDEDFKV
-193 NEKDTLS
+193 SEKDKLS
-200 DEGQKILTNKADITP
+200 DDGQKIITHKADITP

-224 NNGWF
+224 DNGWF

-243 WTIAISLFVIGMTQ
+243 WTIAISLFVIGMTL
-257 LFTSIKLAKLCYEI
+257 LFTSIKLAKLCYEL
-271 GFNSIL
+271 GFNAIL

-284 DVSDGQKLKAVL
+284 DVADGQKLKAVL
-296 KNIVNTFL
+296 KNILNTFL
-304 VIIMIFISMK
+304 VTIMIFISMK

-339 SIAVVDGPIM
+339 SIAVVDGPVM

-359 LKSGWGAVAGGFAM
+359 LKSGWGALAGGFAM

-417 GFGKGLATQ
+417 GLGKGLATQ

-459 NEQKAQQ
+459 NEQKSQQ

-490 AGQGQGSSL
+490 SGQGTSL
-499 QDEMQAAGVSTDSQG
+499 QDEMQA
-514 STSSV
+514 
-519 EGGNTSLHDEMQAS
+519 S
-533 GYDESTSEGI
+533 GYAEG
-543 GSSVEG
+543 
-549 GNASLHDEM
+549 A
-558 QASGQSESTSEG
+558 SEG
-570 TGSSVEGGSASLH
+570 TGSSVEGGSASL
-583 DEMQASDQSE
+583 
-593 RASEGTG
+593 
-600 PSVESGSASLHDEMQ
+600 Q
-615 DSGHS
+615 D
-620 GNTNGG
+620 
-626 SSSVGKASTPL
+626 
-637 HGEMQASGHSGST
+637 EMQASGHSGS
-650 NGGSSSVGKASTSLH
+650 
-665 DEMQASG
+665 
-672 QNGNTNGGSSSVG
+672 TNGGSSSVG

-728 GSTSEGSSSVG
+728 GSTNGGSSSVG

-745 HEEIQTSGYGGS
+745 HEEIQTS
-757 TSEDSSSVG
+757 D
-766 SVSTPVHEEIQTSG
+766 

-785 SEGSSSVGSVSTPVH
+785 SEGG
-800 EEIQTSGYGGS
+800 
-811 ASEGSSSVGSVSTP
+811 
-825 VHEEIQ
+825 
-831 TSGYGGSTSEGSSS
+831 SS

-857 QTSGYGGSTNE
+857 QTSGYGGSTSEGGSSVGNVSTPVHEEIQTSGYGGSTSEGGSSVGSMSTPVHEEIQTSGYGGSTSEGGSSVGSMSTPVHEEIQTSGYGGSTSE
-868 GGSSVESVSYPTPTR
+868 GGSSVENVSYPTPTR

-909 KQQIEKDTVPASTD
+909 KQPIEKDTVPASTD

>member
-9 KLREFSEYLDVGN
+9 KLHEFSDYLDVGN
-22 IVTYMLRKVGWACIQ
+22 ILSYLLRKLGWACIQ
-37 LLSFLVDG
+37 ILSFLVDG
-45 LEGITDSILGI
+45 LEGITDSVLGV
-56 KTFFNSSEIQDFITR
+56 KAFFNSPEIQDFITK

-156 FDLTKWKS
+156 FDITKWKS
-164 PKLKEPNKVPQKNI
+164 PKLKESNKVPQKNI
-178 MMIDITEKIDDKFKV
+178 MMIDITEKMDEDFKV
-193 NEKDTLS
+193 SEKDKLS
-200 DEGQKILTNKADITP
+200 DDGQKIITHKADITP

-224 NNGWF
+224 DNGWF

-243 WTIAISLFVIGMTQ
+243 WTIAISLFVIGMTL
-257 LFTSIKLAKLCYEI
+257 LFTSIKLAKLCYEL
-271 GFNSIL
+271 GFNAIL

-284 DVSDGQKLKAVL
+284 DVADGQKLKAVL
-296 KNIVNTFL
+296 KNILNTFL
-304 VIIMIFISMK
+304 VTIMIFISMK

-339 SIAVVDGPIM
+339 SIAVVDGPVM

-359 LKSGWGAVAGGFAM
+359 LKSGWGALAGGFAM

-388 KGGANLAKGVGNV
+388 KGGANLAKGIGNA

-417 GFGKGLATQ
+417 GLGKGLATQ

-519 EGGNTSLHDEMQAS
+519 EGGNTSLHDEMEAS
-533 GYDESTSEGI
+533 GY
-543 GSSVEG
+543 
-549 GNASLHDEM
+549 
-558 QASGQSESTSEG
+558 SESANEG

-583 DEMQASDQSE
+583 DEMGASGYSE
-593 RASEGTG
+593 SANEGTG
-600 PSVESGSASLHDEMQ
+600 SSVEGGSASLHDEMGA
-615 DSGHS
+615 SGYS
-620 GNTNGG
+620 GGTNEGSSSVGKASAPLHGEMQASGQTGSTNGGSSFIGKASAPLHGEMQASGQTGSTNGG

-650 NGGSSSVGKASTSLH
+650 NGGSSSVG
-665 DEMQASG
+665 
-672 QNGNTNGGSSSVG
+672 
-685 KASTPLHGEMQ
+685 
-696 ASGHSG
+696 
-702 STNGGSSSVGKA
+702 
-714 STPLHGEMQASGHS
+714 
-728 GSTSEGSSSVG
+728 
-739 SVSTPV
+739 
-745 HEEIQTSGYGGS
+745 
-757 TSEDSSSVG
+757 

-785 SEGSSSVGSVSTPVH
+785 SEGGSSVGS
-800 EEIQTSGYGGS
+800 I
-811 ASEGSSSVGSVSTP
+811 STP

-857 QTSGYGGSTNE
+857 QTSGYGGSTSEGSSSVGSISTPVHEEIQTSGYGGSTGEGSSSVGSMSTPVHEEIQTSGYGGSTSE
-868 GGSSVESVSYPTPTR
+868 GGSSVENVSYPTPTR

-909 KQQIEKDTVPASTD
+909 KQQIEKDTVPTSTD
-923 DIPMPDQNRIETRN
+923 DIPMPEQNRIETRN

>member
-1 MKDEEILK
+1 
-9 KLREFSEYLDVGN
+9 
-22 IVTYMLRKVGWACIQ
+22 
-37 LLSFLVDG
+37 DG

-56 KTFFNSSEIQDFITR
+56 KTFFNSPDIQDFITK

-164 PKLKEPNKVPQKNI
+164 PELKEPNKVPQKNI
-178 MMIDITEKIDDKFKV
+178 MMIDITEKIDGKFEVSKG
-193 NEKDTLS
+193 KSLS
-200 DEGQKILTNKADITP
+200 DKGKKIVENKAALTP

-224 NNGWF
+224 DNGWF

-243 WTIAISLFVIGMTQ
+243 WTIAISLFVIGMTL
-257 LFTSIKLAKLCYEI
+257 LFTSIKLAKLCYEL
-271 GFNSIL
+271 GFNAIL

-284 DVSDGQKLKAVL
+284 DVADGQKLKAVL
-296 KNIVNTFL
+296 KNILNTFL
-304 VIIMIFISMK
+304 VTIMIFISMK

-359 LKSGWGAVAGGFAM
+359 LKSGWGALAGGFAM
-373 AKGLESSIGMMGRTL
+373 AKGLESGINMMGRTA
-388 KGGANLAKGVGNV
+388 KGGTNLAKGIGSV

-417 GFGKGLATQ
+417 GLGKGLATQ

-453 KGQNAG
+453 KGQNSG

-490 AGQGQGSSL
+490 SGQGTSLQDEMQAAGVSTDSQGSTSPVEGGNTSLQDEMQAAGVSTDSQGLTSSVEGGNTSL

-519 EGGNTSLHDEMQAS
+519 ESGNTSL
-533 GYDESTSEGI
+533 
-543 GSSVEG
+543 
-549 GNASLHDEM
+549 
-558 QASGQSESTSEG
+558 
-570 TGSSVEGGSASLH
+570 
-583 DEMQASDQSE
+583 
-593 RASEGTG
+593 
-600 PSVESGSASLHDEMQ
+600 Q
-615 DSGHS
+615 D
-620 GNTNGG
+620 
-626 SSSVGKASTPL
+626 
-637 HGEMQASGHSGST
+637 EMQASGHSGST
-650 NGGSSSVGKASTSLH
+650 NGGSSSIGK
-665 DEMQASG
+665 
-672 QNGNTNGGSSSVG
+672 V
-685 KASTPLHGEMQ
+685 STPLHGEMQ
-696 ASGHSG
+696 ASGQ
-702 STNGGSSSVGKA
+702 T
-714 STPLHGEMQASGHS
+714 
-728 GSTSEGSSSVG
+728 GSTSEGRSSIG
-739 SVSTPV
+739 SVSTPI

-757 TSEDSSSVG
+757 TSEGGSSIG
-766 SVSTPVHEEIQTSG
+766 SVNTPVHEEIQTSG

-785 SEGSSSVGSVSTPVH
+785 SEGRSSIGSVN
-800 EEIQTSGYGGS
+800 
-811 ASEGSSSVGSVSTP
+811 TP

-831 TSGYGGSTSEGSSS
+831 TSGYGGST
-845 VGNVSTPVHEEI
+845 
-857 QTSGYGGSTNE
+857 
-868 GGSSVESVSYPTPTR
+868 
-883 EPSVSMPTGMDQAQ
+883 
-897 AQVAA
+897 
-902 TQEPRQG
+902 
-909 KQQIEKDTVPASTD
+909 
-923 DIPMPDQNRIETRN
+923 
-937 IAQVVKDNF
+937 
-946 KGGVGKVKERID
+946 
-958 NSQTI
+958 
-963 HKTKRSYQIGR
+963 
-974 NTGRDLRNLGSKKRN
+974 
-989 KPEEK
+989 

>member
-56 KTFFNSSEIQDFITR
+56 KTFFNSPNIQDFITK

-193 NEKDTLS
+193 NKKDTLS

-243 WTIAISLFVIGMTQ
+243 WTIAVSLFVIGMTL
-257 LFTSIKLAKLCYEI
+257 LFTSIKLAKLCYEL
-271 GFNSIL
+271 GFNAIL

-284 DVSDGQKLKAVL
+284 DVADGQKLKAVL
-296 KNIVNTFL
+296 KNILNTFL
-304 VIIMIFISMK
+304 VTIMIFISMK

-359 LKSGWGAVAGGFAM
+359 LKSGWGALAGGFAM
-373 AKGLESSIGMMGRTL
+373 AKGIESGIGMIGRTA

-443 MAGEKGNAAS
+443 MAGEKENAAS

-466 QGLSSTEKQEGGKN
+466 QGLSSAEKQEGGKN

-490 AGQGQGSSL
+490 AGQGSSL

-533 GYDESTSEGI
+533 GYGESANEGI

-558 QASGQSESTSEG
+558 QASGHSESTSEG
-570 TGSSVEGGSASLH
+570 TGS
-583 DEMQASDQSE
+583 
-593 RASEGTG
+593 
-600 PSVESGSASLHDEMQ
+600 SVESGSASLHDEMQ
-615 DSGHS
+615 ASGHS
-620 GNTNGG
+620 ESTSEGTG
-626 SSSVGKASTPL
+626 SSVESGSASL
-637 HGEMQASGHSGST
+637 HDEMQASGHSGST
-650 NGGSSSVGKASTSLH
+650 NGGSSSVGKAS
-665 DEMQASG
+665 A
-672 QNGNTNGGSSSVG
+672 
-685 KASTPLHGEMQ
+685 PLHGEMQ

-702 STNGGSSSVGKA
+702 STNEGSSSVGKA
-714 STPLHGEMQASGHS
+714 STPLHDEMQVSGHS
-728 GSTSEGSSSVG
+728 GSTN
-739 SVSTPV
+739 
-745 HEEIQTSGYGGS
+745 GG
-757 TSEDSSSVG
+757 SSSVG

-811 ASEGSSSVGSVSTP
+811 
-825 VHEEIQ
+825 
-831 TSGYGGSTSEGSSS
+831 TSEGGSS

-857 QTSGYGGSTNE
+857 QTSGYGGSTSEGGSSVGNVSTPVHEEIQTSGYGGSTSE

-909 KQQIEKDTVPASTD
+909 KQPIEKDTVPASTD

-937 IAQVVKDNF
+937 IAQVVKENF

>member
-9 KLREFSEYLDVGN
+9 KLHEFSEYLDVGN
-22 IVTYMLRKVGWACIQ
+22 ILTYLLRKLGWGCIQ
-37 LLSFLVDG
+37 VLSFLVDG
-45 LEGITDSILGI
+45 LEGITDSVLGV
-56 KTFFNSSEIQDFITR
+56 KSFFNSPDIQDFITK

-144 KIIKSNITDVAQ
+144 KIIKSNLTDVAQ

-164 PKLKEPNKVPQKNI
+164 PELKEPNKVPQKNI
-178 MMIDITEKIDDKFKV
+178 MMIDITEKIDGDFKV
-193 NEKDTLS
+193 NEKDTIS
-200 DEGQKILTNKADITP
+200 DEGTDILTHKAAVTP
-215 DGKEGLVEL
+215 DGKDGVVKLD
-224 NNGWF
+224 NGWF

-243 WTIAISLFVIGMTQ
+243 WTIAISLFVIGMTL
-257 LFTSIKLAKLCYEI
+257 LFTSIKLAKLCYEL
-271 GFNSIL
+271 GFNAIL

-284 DVSDGQKLKAVL
+284 DVADGQKLKAVL
-296 KNIVNTFL
+296 KNILNTFL
-304 VIIMIFISMK
+304 VTIMIFISMK

-359 LKSGWGAVAGGFAM
+359 LKSGWGALAGGFAM
-373 AKGLESSIGMMGRTL
+373 AKGLESGINMMGRTA
-388 KGGANLAKGVGNV
+388 KGGANLAKGIGGV

-417 GFGKGLATQ
+417 GLGKGLATQ

-459 NEQKAQQ
+459 NEHKAQQ

-480 TEGNSSEGKG
+480 SEGNASEGKG
-490 AGQGQGSSL
+490 AGQGTSL
-499 QDEMQAAGVSTDSQG
+499 QDEMQAAGVSNDSQG

-519 EGGNTSLHDEMQAS
+519 SDGNTSLHDEMQAS
-533 GYDESTSEGI
+533 RYAEGANEGT
-543 GSSVEG
+543 GSSVEDG
-549 GNASLHDEM
+549 SASLHDEM
-558 QASGQSESTSEG
+558 QASGYAEGANEGTGSSVEDGSASLHDEMQASGYAEGTNEG

-583 DEMQASDQSE
+583 DEMQASGQNGSTNGGSSFVGK
-593 RASEGTG
+593 A
-600 PSVESGSASLHDEMQ
+600 SASLHDEMQ
-615 DSGHS
+615 ASGQS
-620 GNTNGG
+620 GSTNGG
-626 SSSVGKASTPL
+626 SSFVGKASASL
-637 HGEMQASGHSGST
+637 HDEMQASGQSGST
-650 NGGSSSVGKASTSLH
+650 NGGSSSVGKAS
-665 DEMQASG
+665 A
-672 QNGNTNGGSSSVG
+672 
-685 KASTPLHGEMQ
+685 PLHGEMQ
-696 ASGHSG
+696 ASGQNG

-714 STPLHGEMQASGHS
+714 SAPL
-728 GSTSEGSSSVG
+728 
-739 SVSTPV
+739 

-757 TSEDSSSVG
+757 TSEGGSSIG
-766 SVSTPVHEEIQTSG
+766 SASTPVHEEIQTSG

-785 SEGSSSVGSVSTPVH
+785 SEGSSS
-800 EEIQTSGYGGS
+800 IGS
-811 ASEGSSSVGSVSTP
+811 ASTP

-845 VGNVSTPVHEEI
+845 IGSASTPVHEEI
-857 QTSGYGGSTNE
+857 QTSGYGGSTSE
-868 GGSSVESVSYPTPTR
+868 GGSSVENVSYPTPTR
-883 EPSVSMPTGMDQAQ
+883 EPSTSMPTGMDQAQ

-902 TQEPRQG
+902 TQEPRQV
-909 KQQIEKDTVPASTD
+909 KQPIEKDTVPASTE
-923 DIPMPDQNRIETRN
+923 DIPMPHQHRTETRN
-937 IAQVVKDNF
+937 IAQVVRDNV
-946 KGGVGKVKERID
+946 KESVGKVKERID

-989 KPEEK
+989 KPDEK

>member
-9 KLREFSEYLDVGN
+9 KLHEFSDYLDVGD
-22 IVTYMLRKVGWACIQ
+22 IPSYLLRKIGWACIQ

-45 LEGITDSILGI
+45 LEGITDSILGV
-56 KTFFNSSEIQDFITR
+56 KSFFNSPEIQDFITK

-178 MMIDITEKIDDKFKV
+178 MMIDITEKMDDKFKV
-193 NEKDTLS
+193 SKDKELS
-200 DEGQKILTNKADITP
+200 ADGKDIITHKTAMTP
-215 DGKEGLVEL
+215 DGKDGVAEL
-224 NNGWF
+224 DNGWF

-243 WTIAISLFVIGMTQ
+243 WTIAISLFVIGMTL
-257 LFTSIKLAKLCYEI
+257 LFTSIKLAKLCYEL
-271 GFNSIL
+271 GFNAIL

-284 DVSDGQKLKAVL
+284 DVADGQKLKAVL
-296 KNIVNTFL
+296 KNILNTFL
-304 VIIMIFISMK
+304 VTIMIFISMK

-339 SIAVVDGPIM
+339 SIAVVDGPVM

-359 LKSGWGAVAGGFAM
+359 LKSGWGALAGGFAM
-373 AKGLESSIGMMGRTL
+373 AKGLESSIGMIGRTA
-388 KGGANLAKGVGNV
+388 KGGANLAKGIGGV
-401 GKGLGSGALQ
+401 GKSLGSGALQ

-480 TEGNSSEGKG
+480 TEGNSLEGKG
-490 AGQGQGSSL
+490 SGQGTSL
-499 QDEMQAAGVSTDSQG
+499 QDEMEAAGVATDSQG

-519 EGGNTSLHDEMQAS
+519 EGGS
-533 GYDESTSEGI
+533 
-543 GSSVEG
+543 
-549 GNASLHDEM
+549 ASLHDEM

-600 PSVESGSASLHDEMQ
+600 SSVESGSASLHDEMQ
-615 DSGHS
+615 ASGHS

-637 HGEMQASGHSGST
+637 HGEMQGSGHSGST
-650 NGGSSSVGKASTSLH
+650 NGGSSSVGKASASLH

-672 QNGNTNGGSSSVG
+672 HSGNTNGGSSSVG
-685 KASTPLHGEMQ
+685 KASAPLHGEMQ

-702 STNGGSSSVGKA
+702 R
-714 STPLHGEMQASGHS
+714 
-728 GSTSEGSSSVG
+728 
-739 SVSTPV
+739 
-745 HEEIQTSGYGGS
+745 
-757 TSEDSSSVG
+757 TSEDRSSVG

-785 SEGSSSVGSVSTPVH
+785 SEGG
-800 EEIQTSGYGGS
+800 
-811 ASEGSSSVGSVSTP
+811 SSVGSVSTP

-831 TSGYGGSTSEGSSS
+831 TSGYGGSTSEGGSS
-845 VGNVSTPVHEEI
+845 VGSMSTPVHEEI
-857 QTSGYGGSTNE
+857 QTSGYGGSTSE
-868 GGSSVESVSYPTPTR
+868 GGSSVGSMSTPVHEEIQTSGYGGSTSEGGSSVGSMSTPVHEEIQTSGYGGSTSEGSSSVENVSYPTPTR

-902 TQEPRQG
+902 TQEPRQV
-909 KQQIEKDTVPASTD
+909 KRQVEQDTVPASTK
-923 DIPMPDQNRIETRN
+923 DIPMSDQNRIETRN

>member
-9 KLREFSEYLDVGN
+9 KLHEFSEYLDAGN
-22 IVTYMLRKVGWACIQ
+22 ILSYLLRKFGWGCIKV
-37 LLSFLVDG
+37 LSILVDG
-45 LEGITDSILGI
+45 LEGITDSILGV
-56 KTFFNSSEIQDFITR
+56 KTFFNSPDIQDFITKV
-71 IQPFLYVLLAFS
+71 QPFLYVLLAFS

-193 NEKDTLS
+193 SKDKELS
-200 DEGQKILTNKADITP
+200 ADGKDIITHKTALTP
-215 DGKEGLVEL
+215 DGKDGVAEL
-224 NNGWF
+224 DNGWF

-243 WTIAISLFVIGMTQ
+243 WTIAISLFVIGMTL
-257 LFTSIKLAKLCYEI
+257 LFTSIKLAKLCFEL

-277 AQLVAPA
+277 AQVVAPA
-284 DVSDGQKLKAVL
+284 DVADGQKLKAVL

-373 AKGLESSIGMMGRTL
+373 AKGLESSIGMIDRTA

-401 GKGLGSGALQ
+401 GKGITGGALQ
-411 TAAGVG
+411 TAAGFG
-417 GFGKGLATQ
+417 GLGKGLATQ

-453 KGQNAG
+453 KGQNSG

-480 TEGNSSEGKG
+480 
-490 AGQGQGSSL
+490 GQGNHSKEKGSGQGTSL
-499 QDEMQAAGVSTDSQG
+499 QDEMKAAGVSTDSQG

-519 EGGNTSLHDEMQAS
+519 EGGNTSLQDEMQAS
-533 GYDESTSEGI
+533 GYAEG
-543 GSSVEG
+543 
-549 GNASLHDEM
+549 A
-558 QASGQSESTSEG
+558 SEG

-583 DEMQASDQSE
+583 DEMQASGY
-593 RASEGTG
+593 AEGANEG
-600 PSVESGSASLHDEMQ
+600 SSSVGKASASLHDEMQ
-615 DSGHS
+615 
-620 GNTNGG
+620 
-626 SSSVGKASTPL
+626 
-637 HGEMQASGHSGST
+637 ASGQGGST
-650 NGGSSSVGKASTSLH
+650 NGGSSSVGKAS
-665 DEMQASG
+665 A
-672 QNGNTNGGSSSVG
+672 
-685 KASTPLHGEMQ
+685 PLHGEMQ
-696 ASGHSG
+696 ASGQSG
-702 STNGGSSSVGKA
+702 STNGGSSS
-714 STPLHGEMQASGHS
+714 
-728 GSTSEGSSSVG
+728 
-739 SVSTPV
+739 
-745 HEEIQTSGYGGS
+745 I
-757 TSEDSSSVG
+757 
-766 SVSTPVHEEIQTSG
+766 
-780 YGGST
+780 
-785 SEGSSSVGSVSTPVH
+785 
-800 EEIQTSGYGGS
+800 
-811 ASEGSSSVGSVSTP
+811 GSVSTP

-845 VGNVSTPVHEEI
+845 VGNMSTPVHEEI
-857 QTSGYGGSTNE
+857 QTSGYGGSTSE
-868 GGSSVESVSYPTPTR
+868 GSSSVGSASTPVHEEIQTSGYGGSTSEGSSSVESASYPTPTR
-883 EPSVSMPTGMDQAQ
+883 EPSASMPTGMDQAQ

-902 TQEPRQG
+902 TQEPRQV
-909 KQQIEKDTVPASTD
+909 KQPIEKDTVPASTE
-923 DIPMPDQNRIETRN
+923 DIPMPHQHRTETRN

-946 KGGVGKVKERID
+946 KGGGGKVKERID
-958 NSQTI
+958 NSQTL

-974 NTGRDLRNLGSKKRN
+974 NTGQDLRNLASKKRN
-989 KPEEK
+989 KPGEK

>member
-9 KLREFSEYLDVGN
+9 KLHEFSDYLDVGD
-22 IVTYMLRKVGWACIQ
+22 IPSYLLRKIGWACIQ

-45 LEGITDSILGI
+45 LEGITDSILGV
-56 KTFFNSSEIQDFITR
+56 KAFFNSPEIQDFITK

-164 PKLKEPNKVPQKNI
+164 PKLKESNKVPQKNI
-178 MMIDITEKIDDKFKV
+178 MMIDITEKIDGKFEVSKG
-193 NEKDTLS
+193 KSLS
-200 DEGQKILTNKADITP
+200 DKGKKIVENKTEIAP
-215 DGKEGLVEL
+215 DGKEGLTEL
-224 NNGWF
+224 DNGWF

-243 WTIAISLFVIGMTQ
+243 WTIAISLFVIGMTL
-257 LFTSIKLAKLCYEI
+257 LFTSIKLAKLCYEL
-271 GFNSIL
+271 GFNAIL

-284 DVSDGQKLKAVL
+284 DVADGQKLKAVL
-296 KNIVNTFL
+296 KNILNTFL
-304 VIIMIFISMK
+304 VTIMIFISMK

-339 SIAVVDGPIM
+339 SIAVVDGPVM

-359 LKSGWGAVAGGFAM
+359 LKSGWGALAGGFAM
-373 AKGLESSIGMMGRTL
+373 AKGLESGIGMMGRTL

-480 TEGNSSEGKG
+480 TEGDSSEGKG

-533 GYDESTSEGI
+533 GYGESANEGI

-558 QASGQSESTSEG
+558 QASGQSERASEG

-600 PSVESGSASLHDEMQ
+600 SSVESGSASLHDEMQ

-650 NGGSSSVGKASTSLH
+650 NGGSSSVGKASI
-665 DEMQASG
+665 
-672 QNGNTNGGSSSVG
+672 
-685 KASTPLHGEMQ
+685 PLHGEMQ

-728 GSTSEGSSSVG
+728 GSTNGGSSSVG

-745 HEEIQTSGYGGS
+745 HEEIQTF
-757 TSEDSSSVG
+757 
-766 SVSTPVHEEIQTSG
+766 G

-785 SEGSSSVGSVSTPVH
+785 SEG
-800 EEIQTSGYGGS
+800 
-811 ASEGSSSVGSVSTP
+811 GSSIGNVSTP

-845 VGNVSTPVHEEI
+845 VGNVS
-857 QTSGYGGSTNE
+857 
-868 GGSSVESVSYPTPTR
+868 YPTPTR
-883 EPSVSMPTGMDQAQ
+883 EPSVSIPTGMDQAQ

-902 TQEPRQG
+902 TQEPHQG

-937 IAQVVKDNF
+937 ITQVVKDNF

>member
-56 KTFFNSSEIQDFITR
+56 KTFFNSSEIQDFITK

-339 SIAVVDGPIM
+339 SIAVVDGPVM

-359 LKSGWGAVAGGFAM
+359 LKSGWGALAGGFAM

-480 TEGNSSEGKG
+480 TEGNSLEGKG
-490 AGQGQGSSL
+490 SGQGTSL
-499 QDEMQAAGVSTDSQG
+499 QDEMEAAGVATDSQG

-519 EGGNTSLHDEMQAS
+519 EGGN
-533 GYDESTSEGI
+533 
-543 GSSVEG
+543 
-549 GNASLHDEM
+549 ASLHDEM
-558 QASGQSESTSEG
+558 EASGYSESANEG
-570 TGSSVEGGSASLH
+570 IGSSVEGGSASLH
-583 DEMQASDQSE
+583 DEMEASGYSE
-593 RASEGTG
+593 SANEGTG
-600 PSVESGSASLHDEMQ
+600 SSVESGSASLHDEMEA
-615 DSGHS
+615 SGHS
-620 GNTNGG
+620 GSTNEGTGSSVESGSASLHDEMEASGHSGSTNEG
-626 SSSVGKASTPL
+626 SSSVGKASAPL
-637 HGEMQASGHSGST
+637 HGEM
-650 NGGSSSVGKASTSLH
+650 
-665 DEMQASG
+665 E
-672 QNGNTNGGSSSVG
+672 
-685 KASTPLHGEMQ
+685 

-714 STPLHGEMQASGHS
+714 STPLHGEMEASGHS
-728 GSTSEGSSSVG
+728 GSTNGGSSSVG
-739 SVSTPV
+739 SVSTPI

-757 TSEDSSSVG
+757 TSEGSSSVG

-811 ASEGSSSVGSVSTP
+811 TSEGSSSVGSVSTPVHKEIQTSAYGGSTSEGSSSVGSVSTP

-831 TSGYGGSTSEGSSS
+831 TSGYGGSTS
-845 VGNVSTPVHEEI
+845 
-857 QTSGYGGSTNE
+857 E

-909 KQQIEKDTVPASTD
+909 KQRIEKDTVPTSTD

>member
-9 KLREFSEYLDVGN
+9 KLHEFSEYLDAGN
-22 IVTYMLRKVGWACIQ
+22 ILSYLLRKFGWGCIKV
-37 LLSFLVDG
+37 LSILVDG

-56 KTFFNSSEIQDFITR
+56 KTFFNSPDIQDFITKV
-71 IQPFLYVLLAFS
+71 QPFLYVLLAFS

-193 NEKDTLS
+193 SKDKELS
-200 DEGQKILTNKADITP
+200 ADGKDIITHKTALTP
-215 DGKEGLVEL
+215 DGNDGVAEL
-224 NNGWF
+224 DNGWF

-373 AKGLESSIGMMGRTL
+373 AKGLESSIGMIGRTA
-388 KGGANLAKGVGNV
+388 KGGANLAKGIGNV

-417 GFGKGLATQ
+417 GLGKGLATQ

-453 KGQNAG
+453 KGQNSG

-480 TEGNSSEGKG
+480 GQENHSEEKG
-490 AGQGQGSSL
+490 SGQGTSL
-499 QDEMQAAGVSTDSQG
+499 QDEMKAAGVSTDSQG

-519 EGGNTSLHDEMQAS
+519 EGGNTSLHDEMEAS
-533 GYDESTSEGI
+533 GY
-543 GSSVEG
+543 
-549 GNASLHDEM
+549 
-558 QASGQSESTSEG
+558 SESANEG

-583 DEMQASDQSE
+583 DEMEASGYSE
-593 RASEGTG
+593 SANEGTG
-600 PSVESGSASLHDEMQ
+600 SSVEGGSASLHDEMEA
-615 DSGHS
+615 SGYS
-620 GNTNGG
+620 ESANEGTG
-626 SSSVGKASTPL
+626 SSVGKASTPL
-637 HGEMQASGHSGST
+637 HGEMQASGHSGGT
-650 NGGSSSVGKASTSLH
+650 NGGSSSVGKASVPIH
-665 DEMQASG
+665 DEMEASG
-672 QNGNTNGGSSSVG
+672 HSEGTNGSSSSVG
-685 KASTPLHGEMQ
+685 KASAPLHGEMQ

-702 STNGGSSSVGKA
+702 G
-714 STPLHGEMQASGHS
+714 
-728 GSTSEGSSSVG
+728 TSEGGSSVG

-757 TSEDSSSVG
+757 TS
-766 SVSTPVHEEIQTSG
+766 
-780 YGGST
+780 
-785 SEGSSSVGSVSTPVH
+785 
-800 EEIQTSGYGGS
+800 
-811 ASEGSSSVGSVSTP
+811 
-825 VHEEIQ
+825 
-831 TSGYGGSTSEGSSS
+831 
-845 VGNVSTPVHEEI
+845 
-857 QTSGYGGSTNE
+857 E

-897 AQVAA
+897 AQVVA
-902 TQEPRQG
+902 TQEPRQV
-909 KQQIEKDTVPASTD
+909 KQQIEQDTVPASTE
-923 DIPMPDQNRIETRN
+923 DIPMPHQHRTETRN
-937 IAQVVKDNF
+937 IAQVVRDNV

-958 NSQTI
+958 NSQTL

-974 NTGRDLRNLGSKKRN
+974 NTGQDLRNLVSKKRN

>member
-9 KLREFSEYLDVGN
+9 KLHEFSEYLDAGN
-22 IVTYMLRKVGWACIQ
+22 ILSYLLRKFGWACIKV
-37 LLSFLVDG
+37 LSILVDG

-56 KTFFNSSEIQDFITR
+56 KTFFNSPDIQDFITKV
-71 IQPFLYVLLAFS
+71 QPFLYVLLAFS

-164 PKLKEPNKVPQKNI
+164 PELKEPNKVPQKNI

-193 NEKDTLS
+193 SKDKELS
-200 DEGQKILTNKADITP
+200 ADGKDIITHKTALTP
-215 DGKEGLVEL
+215 DGKDGVAEL
-224 NNGWF
+224 DNGWF

-243 WTIAISLFVIGMTQ
+243 WTIAVSLFVIGMTL
-257 LFTSIKLAKLCYEI
+257 LFTSIKLAKLCYEL
-271 GFNSIL
+271 GFNAIL

-284 DVSDGQKLKAVL
+284 DVADGQKLKAVL
-296 KNIVNTFL
+296 KNILNTFL
-304 VIIMIFISMK
+304 VTIMIFISMK

-359 LKSGWGAVAGGFAM
+359 LKSGWGALAGGFAM
-373 AKGLESSIGMMGRTL
+373 AKGLESGINMMGRTA
-388 KGGANLAKGVGNV
+388 KGGANLAKGIGGV
-401 GKGLGSGALQ
+401 GKGLGSAALQ

-417 GFGKGLATQ
+417 GLGKGLATQ

-433 ALHEEMKKAG
+433 ALHEEMKKVG

-459 NEQKAQQ
+459 NDQKAQQ
-466 QGLSSTEKQEGGKN
+466 QGLSSTENQEAGKN
-480 TEGNSSEGKG
+480 SEGNASDGKG
-490 AGQGQGSSL
+490 SGQGTSL
-499 QDEMQAAGVSTDSQG
+499 QDEMKASGVSNDSQG

-519 EGGNTSLHDEMQAS
+519 EDGNTSLHDEMQAS
-533 GYDESTSEGI
+533 GYAEG
-543 GSSVEG
+543 
-549 GNASLHDEM
+549 A
-558 QASGQSESTSEG
+558 SEG

-583 DEMQASDQSE
+583 DEMQASGYAE
-593 RASEGTG
+593 GASEGIG
-600 PSVESGSASLHDEMQ
+600 SSVEGGSASLHDEMQ
-615 DSGHS
+615 ASGQNGS
-620 GNTNGG
+620 TNGG
-626 SSSVGKASTPL
+626 SSSVGKASVSL
-637 HGEMQASGHSGST
+637 HDEMQASGQSGST
-650 NGGSSSVGKASTSLH
+650 NGGSSSVGKAS
-665 DEMQASG
+665 A
-672 QNGNTNGGSSSVG
+672 
-685 KASTPLHGEMQ
+685 PLHGEMQ
-696 ASGHSG
+696 ASGQSG
-702 STNGGSSSVGKA
+702 STNGGSSS
-714 STPLHGEMQASGHS
+714 
-728 GSTSEGSSSVG
+728 
-739 SVSTPV
+739 
-745 HEEIQTSGYGGS
+745 I
-757 TSEDSSSVG
+757 G

-785 SEGSSSVGSVSTPVH
+785 SEGSSSV
-800 EEIQTSGYGGS
+800 
-811 ASEGSSSVGSVSTP
+811 
-825 VHEEIQ
+825 
-831 TSGYGGSTSEGSSS
+831 
-845 VGNVSTPVHEEI
+845 
-857 QTSGYGGSTNE
+857 
-868 GGSSVESVSYPTPTR
+868 ESISYPTPTR

-902 TQEPRQG
+902 TQEEPRQV
-909 KQQIEKDTVPASTD
+909 KQTIEKDTVPASTE
-923 DIPMPDQNRIETRN
+923 DIPMPHQHRTETRN
-937 IAQVVKDNF
+937 IAQVVRDNV
-946 KGGVGKVKERID
+946 KESVGKVRERID

>member
-22 IVTYMLRKVGWACIQ
+22 IVSYMLRKVGWACIQ

-45 LEGITDSILGI
+45 LEGITDSVLGV
-56 KTFFNSSEIQDFITR
+56 KAFFNSPEIQDFITK

-164 PKLKEPNKVPQKNI
+164 PKLKESNKVPQKNI
-178 MMIDITEKIDDKFKV
+178 MMIDITEKMDEDFKV
-193 NEKDTLS
+193 NEKDKLS
-200 DEGQKILTNKADITP
+200 DDGQKIITHKADITP

-243 WTIAISLFVIGMTQ
+243 WTIAISLFVIGMTL
-257 LFTSIKLAKLCYEI
+257 LFTSIKLAKLCYEL
-271 GFNSIL
+271 GFNAIL

-284 DVSDGQKLKAVL
+284 DVADGQKLKAVL
-296 KNIVNTFL
+296 KNILNTFL
-304 VIIMIFISMK
+304 VTIMIFISMK

-339 SIAVVDGPIM
+339 SIAVVDGPVM

-359 LKSGWGAVAGGFAM
+359 LKSGWGAIAGGFAM
-373 AKGLESSIGMMGRTL
+373 AKGIESSIGMMGRTL

-519 EGGNTSLHDEMQAS
+519 EGGNTSLHDEMEAS
-533 GYDESTSEGI
+533 GY
-543 GSSVEG
+543 
-549 GNASLHDEM
+549 
-558 QASGQSESTSEG
+558 SESANEG
-570 TGSSVEGGSASLH
+570 TGS
-583 DEMQASDQSE
+583 
-593 RASEGTG
+593 
-600 PSVESGSASLHDEMQ
+600 SVESGSASLHDEMEA
-615 DSGHS
+615 SGHS
-620 GNTNGG
+620 GSTNEG
-626 SSSVGKASTPL
+626 SSSVGKASAPL
-637 HGEMQASGHSGST
+637 HGEMEASGHSGS
-650 NGGSSSVGKASTSLH
+650 
-665 DEMQASG
+665 
-672 QNGNTNGGSSSVG
+672 TNGGSSSVG

-728 GSTSEGSSSVG
+728 RSTNGGSSSVG

-745 HEEIQTSGYGGS
+745 HEEI
-757 TSEDSSSVG
+757 
-766 SVSTPVHEEIQTSG
+766 
-780 YGGST
+780 
-785 SEGSSSVGSVSTPVH
+785 
-800 EEIQTSGYGGS
+800 
-811 ASEGSSSVGSVSTP
+811 
-825 VHEEIQ
+825 
-831 TSGYGGSTSEGSSS
+831 
-845 VGNVSTPVHEEI
+845 
-857 QTSGYGGSTNE
+857 
-868 GGSSVESVSYPTPTR
+868 
-883 EPSVSMPTGMDQAQ
+883 
-897 AQVAA
+897 
-902 TQEPRQG
+902 
-909 KQQIEKDTVPASTD
+909 
-923 DIPMPDQNRIETRN
+923 
-937 IAQVVKDNF
+937 
-946 KGGVGKVKERID
+946 
-958 NSQTI
+958 
-963 HKTKRSYQIGR
+963 
-974 NTGRDLRNLGSKKRN
+974 
-989 KPEEK
+989 

>member
-9 KLREFSEYLDVGN
+9 KLHEFSDYLDVGN
-22 IVTYMLRKVGWACIQ
+22 ILSYLLRKLGWACIQ

-45 LEGITDSILGI
+45 LEGITDSILGV
-56 KTFFNSSEIQDFITR
+56 KAFFNSPEIQDFITK

-164 PKLKEPNKVPQKNI
+164 PKLKESNKVPQKNI
-178 MMIDITEKIDDKFKV
+178 MMIDITEKIDDNFKIS
-193 NEKDTLS
+193 KDKELS
-200 DEGQKILTNKADITP
+200 KEGKKIVTNKADITP

-243 WTIAISLFVIGMTQ
+243 WTIAISLFVIGMTL
-257 LFTSIKLAKLCYEI
+257 LFTSIKLAKLCYEL
-271 GFNSIL
+271 GFNAIL

-284 DVSDGQKLKAVL
+284 DVADGQKLKAVL
-296 KNIVNTFL
+296 KNILNTFL
-304 VIIMIFISMK
+304 VTIMIFISMK

-339 SIAVVDGPIM
+339 SIAVVDGPVM

-359 LKSGWGAVAGGFAM
+359 LKSGWGALAGGFAM

-417 GFGKGLATQ
+417 GLGKGLATQ

-443 MAGEKGNAAS
+443 MAGEKGNVAS

-533 GYDESTSEGI
+533 GYGESANEGI

-600 PSVESGSASLHDEMQ
+600 SSVESGSASLHD
-615 DSGHS
+615 
-620 GNTNGG
+620 
-626 SSSVGKASTPL
+626 
-637 HGEMQASGHSGST
+637 EMQASGHSGST
-650 NGGSSSVGKASTSLH
+650 NGGSSSVGKASASLH
-665 DEMQASG
+665 D
-672 QNGNTNGGSSSVG
+672 
-685 KASTPLHGEMQ
+685 EMQ

-702 STNGGSSSVGKA
+702 STNGG
-714 STPLHGEMQASGHS
+714 
-728 GSTSEGSSSVG
+728 GSSIG
-739 SVSTPV
+739 N
-745 HEEIQTSGYGGS
+745 
-757 TSEDSSSVG
+757 
-766 SVSTPVHEEIQTSG
+766 VSTPVHEEIQTSG

-785 SEGSSSVGSVSTPVH
+785 SEG
-800 EEIQTSGYGGS
+800 
-811 ASEGSSSVGSVSTP
+811 GSSIGNVSTP

-831 TSGYGGSTSEGSSS
+831 TSGYGGSTSEGGSSIGNVSTPVHEEIQTSGYGGSTSEGGSSIGNVSTPVHEEIQTSGYGGSTSEGGSS

-857 QTSGYGGSTNE
+857 QTSGYGGSTSE

-883 EPSVSMPTGMDQAQ
+883 EPSVSIPTGMDQAQ

-923 DIPMPDQNRIETRN
+923 DIPMPNQNRIETRN

>member
-9 KLREFSEYLDVGN
+9 KLHEFSDYLDVGN
-22 IVTYMLRKVGWACIQ
+22 ILSYLLRKLGWACIQ

-45 LEGITDSILGI
+45 LEGITDSVLGV
-56 KTFFNSSEIQDFITR
+56 KAFFNSPEIQDFITK

-164 PKLKEPNKVPQKNI
+164 PKLKESNRVPQKNI
-178 MMIDITEKIDDKFKV
+178 MMIDITEKID
-193 NEKDTLS
+193 KDFEVSKGKDLS
-200 DEGQKILTNKADITP
+200 NDSKKILESKTAITP

-224 NNGWF
+224 DNGWF

-243 WTIAISLFVIGMTQ
+243 WTIAISLFVIGMTL
-257 LFTSIKLAKLCYEI
+257 LFTSIKLAKLCYEL
-271 GFNSIL
+271 GFNAIL

-284 DVSDGQKLKAVL
+284 DVADGQKLKAVL

-339 SIAVVDGPIM
+339 SIAVVDGPVM

-359 LKSGWGAVAGGFAM
+359 LKSGWGAIAGGFAM
-373 AKGLESSIGMMGRTL
+373 AKGIESGIGMIGRTV

-417 GFGKGLATQ
+417 GLGKGLATQ

-443 MAGEKGNAAS
+443 MAGEKGNTAS
-453 KGQNAG
+453 KGQNTG

-490 AGQGQGSSL
+490 AGQGSSL
-499 QDEMQAAGVSTDSQG
+499 QDAMQAAGVSTDSQG
-514 STSSV
+514 STSFV
-519 EGGNTSLHDEMQAS
+519 EGGNTSLHDEMEAS
-533 GYDESTSEGI
+533 GY
-543 GSSVEG
+543 
-549 GNASLHDEM
+549 
-558 QASGQSESTSEG
+558 SESANEG
-570 TGSSVEGGSASLH
+570 TESSVEGGSASLH
-583 DEMQASDQSE
+583 DEMEASGYSE
-593 RASEGTG
+593 SANEGTG
-600 PSVESGSASLHDEMQ
+600 SSVESGSASLHDEMGA
-615 DSGHS
+615 SGYS
-620 GNTNGG
+620 ESANEGTG
-626 SSSVGKASTPL
+626 SSVESGSASL
-637 HGEMQASGHSGST
+637 HDEMEASGHSGSLK
-650 NGGSSSVGKASTSLH
+650 G
-665 DEMQASG
+665 
-672 QNGNTNGGSSSVG
+672 
-685 KASTPLHGEMQ
+685 
-696 ASGHSG
+696 
-702 STNGGSSSVGKA
+702 
-714 STPLHGEMQASGHS
+714 
-728 GSTSEGSSSVG
+728 
-739 SVSTPV
+739 
-745 HEEIQTSGYGGS
+745 
-757 TSEDSSSVG
+757 
-766 SVSTPVHEEIQTSG
+766 
-780 YGGST
+780 
-785 SEGSSSVGSVSTPVH
+785 
-800 EEIQTSGYGGS
+800 
-811 ASEGSSSVGSVSTP
+811 GSSSVGSVSTP

-831 TSGYGGSTSEGSSS
+831 TSGYGGSTSEGGSS
-845 VGNVSTPVHEEI
+845 VGSMSTPVHEEI
-857 QTSGYGGSTNE
+857 QTSGYGGSTSE
-868 GGSSVESVSYPTPTR
+868 GGSSVENVSYPTPTR
-883 EPSVSMPTGMDQAQ
+883 EPSVSMPTGIDQAQ

-902 TQEPRQG
+902 TQEPCQG
-909 KQQIEKDTVPASTD
+909 KQQIEKDTVPTSTD
-923 DIPMPDQNRIETRN
+923 DIPMPEQNRIETRN

>member
-9 KLREFSEYLDVGN
+9 KLHEFSEYLDVGN

-56 KTFFNSSEIQDFITR
+56 KTFFNSPDIQDFITK

-164 PKLKEPNKVPQKNI
+164 PKLKEPNKVPQQNI

-193 NEKDTLS
+193 NKKDTLS

-224 NNGWF
+224 DNGWF

-359 LKSGWGAVAGGFAM
+359 LRSGWGAVAGGFAM
-373 AKGLESSIGMMGRTL
+373 AKGLESSIGMIGRTV
-388 KGGANLAKGVGNV
+388 KGGVNLAKGVGNV

-417 GFGKGLATQ
+417 GLGKGLATQ

-433 ALHEEMKKAG
+433 ALHEEMKKVG

-453 KGQNAG
+453 KGQNSG

-499 QDEMQAAGVSTDSQG
+499 QDEMQASGYSESSSEGTG
-514 STSSV
+514 SSL
-519 EGGNTSLHDEMQAS
+519 EGGSASLQDEMQAS
-533 GYDESTSEGI
+533 GYSESSSEGT
-543 GSSVEG
+543 GSSLEG
-549 GNASLHDEM
+549 RSASLQDEM
-558 QASGQSESTSEG
+558 QASGYSESSSEG
-570 TGSSVEGGSASLH
+570 TGSSLEGGSASLQ
-583 DEMQASDQSE
+583 DEMQASGYSE
-593 RASEGTG
+593 SSSEGTG
-600 PSVESGSASLHDEMQ
+600 SSLEGGSASLQDEMQ
-615 DSGHS
+615 ASGYS
-620 GNTNGG
+620 ESSSEGTG
-626 SSSVGKASTPL
+626 SSLEGRSASLQDEMQASGYSESSSEGTGSSL
-637 HGEMQASGHSGST
+637 EGRSASLQGEMQASGYSESSSEGT
-650 NGGSSSVGKASTSLH
+650 GSSLEGRSASL
-665 DEMQASG
+665 Q
-672 QNGNTNGGSSSVG
+672 
-685 KASTPLHGEMQ
+685 GEMQ
-696 ASGHSG
+696 ASGYSE
-702 STNGGSSSVGKA
+702 SSS
-714 STPLHGEMQASGHS
+714 
-728 GSTSEGSSSVG
+728 EGG
-739 SVSTPV
+739 
-745 HEEIQTSGYGGS
+745 
-757 TSEDSSSVG
+757 SSVG

-785 SEGSSSVGSVSTPVH
+785 SEGGSSVGSMSTPVH

-811 ASEGSSSVGSVSTP
+811 TSEGGSSVGSMSTP

-831 TSGYGGSTSEGSSS
+831 TSGYGGSTSEGSS
-845 VGNVSTPVHEEI
+845 P
-857 QTSGYGGSTNE
+857 
-868 GGSSVESVSYPTPTR
+868 VESVSYPTPTR
-883 EPSVSMPTGMDQAQ
+883 EPSVSMPAGMDQAQ

-902 TQEPRQG
+902 TQEPHQV
-909 KQQIEKDTVPASTD
+909 KQQVEQDTVPASTK
-923 DIPMPDQNRIETRN
+923 DIPLSDQNRIETRN
-937 IAQVVKDNF
+937 IAQVVRDNF

-958 NSQTI
+958 NSQTL

-974 NTGRDLRNLGSKKRN
+974 NTGQDLRN
-989 KPEEK
+989 

>member
-56 KTFFNSSEIQDFITR
+56 KTFFNSPEIQDFITK

-193 NEKDTLS
+193 NKKDTLS

-243 WTIAISLFVIGMTQ
+243 WTIAVSLFVIGMTL
-257 LFTSIKLAKLCYEI
+257 LFTSIKLAKLCFEL
-271 GFNSIL
+271 GFNAIL
-277 AQLVAPA
+277 AQIVAPA
-284 DVSDGQKLKAVL
+284 DVADGQKLKAVL
-296 KNIVNTFL
+296 KNILNTFL
-304 VIIMIFISMK
+304 VTIMIFISMK

-359 LKSGWGAVAGGFAM
+359 LKSGWGALAGGFAM
-373 AKGLESSIGMMGRTL
+373 AKGLESGIGMIGRTV

-417 GFGKGLATQ
+417 GLGKGLATQ

-453 KGQNAG
+453 KGQNSG

-490 AGQGQGSSL
+490 SGQG
-499 QDEMQAAGVSTDSQG
+499 
-514 STSSV
+514 
-519 EGGNTSLHDEMQAS
+519 TSLHDEMQAS
-533 GYDESTSEGI
+533 GYSESANEGT
-543 GSSVEG
+543 GSSVESASASLHDEMQASG
-549 GNASLHDEM
+549 YSESANEGTGSSVESASASLHDEMQASGYSESANEGTGSSVESASASLHDEMQASGYSESANEGTGSSVESASASLHDEM
-558 QASGQSESTSEG
+558 QASGQSGNTNG
-570 TGSSVEGGSASLH
+570 GSSSVGKASASLH
-583 DEMQASDQSE
+583 DEMQASGQSG
-593 RASEGTG
+593 STNGG
-600 PSVESGSASLHDEMQ
+600 SSSVGKASASLHGEMQ
-615 DSGHS
+615 ASGQS
-620 GNTNGG
+620 GNTNEG

-637 HGEMQASGHSGST
+637 HGEMQASGQT
-650 NGGSSSVGKASTSLH
+650 
-665 DEMQASG
+665 
-672 QNGNTNGGSSSVG
+672 
-685 KASTPLHGEMQ
+685 
-696 ASGHSG
+696 
-702 STNGGSSSVGKA
+702 
-714 STPLHGEMQASGHS
+714 
-728 GSTSEGSSSVG
+728 GSTSEGRSSVG

-745 HEEIQTSGYGGS
+745 HG
-757 TSEDSSSVG
+757 
-766 SVSTPVHEEIQTSG
+766 EIQTSG

-785 SEGSSSVGSVSTPVH
+785 SEG
-800 EEIQTSGYGGS
+800 
-811 ASEGSSSVGSVSTP
+811 
-825 VHEEIQ
+825 
-831 TSGYGGSTSEGSSS
+831 
-845 VGNVSTPVHEEI
+845 
-857 QTSGYGGSTNE
+857 
-868 GGSSVESVSYPTPTR
+868 GSSVESINYPTPTR
-883 EPSVSMPTGMDQAQ
+883 EPSISMPTGMDQAQ

-909 KQQIEKDTVPASTD
+909 KQQIEKDTVPASTE
-923 DIPMPDQNRIETRN
+923 DIPMPHQNRIETRN
-937 IAQVVKDNF
+937 IAQVVRDNV
-946 KGGVGKVKERID
+946 KGGVGKVRERID
-958 NSQTI
+958 NSQTLY
-963 HKTKRSYQIGR
+963 KTKRSYQIGR

-989 KPEEK
+989 KLEEE